1 MSTQD
6 PLGDLLVSLRASAD
20 AFSADMK
27 KVQTSATST
36 TNAIVAGW
44 GKSGEAADTAV
55 RRMEQRAANKAI
67 LKEFDATTA
76 GVVKGWAKSGDA
88 AQAAAQKTGRSFDQA
103 GSALKSLEQMLGI
116 QLPNAAGKFL
126 EKSAAI
132 GPILTGAFS
141 AIAVV
146 GLIQALS
153 QLPALFDKIAGAI
166 TGWDAAAKKA
176 YASFLEENKKAV
188 EAAEQLRL
196 KIVEINF
203 GKGASLQ
210 AAIAAQTAENQRNL
224 QTIIK
229 INDKLREQ
237 ERIAKE
243 LEAAGFAGGMAGL
256 TREDAALLQKAQ
268 DDAIAGGQKLLAL
281 RAQLTTETMEGQ
293 KKTSDD
299 LSKKQKQ
306 AAEETKRFNEST
318 QAFWANALQ
327 QFRNQA
333 FDGGETVKAGLQVA
347 EATVKRIL
355 DKEKERLQF
364 IKDQTEEFIKQQQFW
379 DKALQEFRNQI
390 PEDVKAGEE
399 VGRAN
404 AKAIIDASQRAQKAY
419 EDVFQ
424 SVKSTASQAFLDI
437 LRDGE
442 LSFKKLGGVISGIFR
457 TLAAEILSTMTAKL
471 ITPLIAQFSG
481 MLGKIPGLG
490 GVFGG
495 AAAGGGGAAAGGIGG
510 GAGAAGTLSAAKFG
524 AFFTN
529 PFTIAAAGGIL
540 GATAWLK
547 SQAHHEA
554 NTFVKTLE
562 KPFGAEL
569 ARIVAS
575 TEDATGRLADL
586 ESVWTDFSQAAQQF
600 AQAGSDEATVVQ
612 QALAH
617 LDPLVNRIRGDLQNQ
632 INALPGL
639 QQVQQNPATQTI
651 IMNMDGR
658 TVARLII
665 PSLYALT
672 RNEGMVLVGAR

>member
-1 MSTQD
+1 MSSKD
-6 PLGDLLVSLRASAD
+6 PLGDLLVSLRASAEQ
-20 AFSADMK
+20 FSADMK
-27 KVQTSATST
+27 KVESSST
-36 TNAIVAGW
+36 RTTDAIVAGW
-44 GKSGEAADTAV
+44 GKSGQAADQAV
-55 RRMEQRAANKAI
+55 RKMEQRAANKAI
-67 LKEFDATTA
+67 LQNFDATTA
-76 GVVKGWAKSGDA
+76 GITKGWAKSE
-88 AQAAAQKTGRSFDQA
+88 AAAKQAGATTGRSFDQA
-103 GSALKSLEQMLGI
+103 GSALKSLEQMLGVN
-116 QLPNAAGKFL
+116 LPNAAGKFL
-126 EKSAAI
+126 EKSATI

-141 AIAVV
+141 AIAVI

-153 QLPALFDKIAGAI
+153 QLPALFDKLVGAI
-166 TGWDAAAKKA
+166 TGWDEASKKA
-176 YASFLEENKKAV
+176 YERFIDDNKKAV
-188 EAAEQLRL
+188 EAAEKLRL
-196 KIVEINF
+196 KQIELTQGSVASAEAAIQNQTEVNNRLLGERILLLDKIDRISRQGIGQRLMFGGQAELNEARKRLTEIN
-203 GKGASLQ
+203 
-210 AAIAAQTAENQRNL
+210 AEM
-224 QTIIK
+224 
-229 INDKLREQ
+229 
-237 ERIAKE
+237 
-243 LEAAGFAGGMAGL
+243 EAAGGRLRTLRAGL
-256 TREDAALLQKAQ
+256 TDEQRKAT
-268 DDAIAGGQKLLAL
+268 D
-281 RAQLTTETMEGQ
+281 EQ
-293 KKTSDD
+293 KKAFDE
-299 LSKKQKQ
+299 LAAKQKK
-306 AAEETKRFNEST
+306 AADEATRFNEST
-318 QAFWANALQ
+318 RDFWQNALQ

-333 FDGGETVKAGLQVA
+333 FEGGETVKAGLQVA

-364 IKDQTEEFIKQQQFW
+364 IKDQTEELIKQQQFW

-404 AKAIIDASQRAQKAY
+404 AKAIIDAAERSQKAY
-419 EDVFQ
+419 EDVFR

-471 ITPLIAQFSG
+471 ITPLIGQLTG

-490 GVFGG
+490 GIFGG
-495 AAAGGGGAAAGGIGG
+495 AAGGGGAAAGGIGG
-510 GAGAAGTLSAAKFG
+510 GAGAAGTLSAAKLG

-562 KPFGAEL
+562 KPFGDEL

-575 TEDATGRLADL
+575 TENATGKLSDL
-586 ESVWTDFSQAAQQF
+586 ESVWLDFSQAAQQF

-639 QQVQQNPATQTI
+639 TQVQQNPATQTI
-651 IMNMDGR
+651 IMNIDGK
-658 TVARLII
+658 TLARLQI
-665 PSLYALT
+665 PYFYGLT
-672 RNEGMVLVGAR
+672 RNEGMILVGSR